1 MKIFYVLAAV
11 LGAVLPLSQFIPFLK
26 NHGLDLKLFFTLLF
40 SNGVSGFF
48 GMDVIVSS
56 VVLWIFVFSEGR
68 RLGMKRLWL
77 YVVCNLA
84 VGVSLALPLFLFFR
98 QRVLESKRA
107 TQVVMVVVSLFLFVN
122 GATAQSAGIDTK
134 LAAQYFRQ
142 LKQTSDREAGN
153 TWGAALYGPLMFV
166 DSRSGNVV
174 ANQADLEHKLAAQ
187 DGVFVGRLPR
197 EINPANTAFDWA
209 GVHWTMVLW
218 PVSEFRQA
226 RERLLFH
233 ECFHR
238 LQEKLGLPARD
249 AVNAHLDT
257 LNGRIWLQMEW
268 RALERA
274 LRETGSARKA
284 AIADALLFRAYRR
297 SVFADSAGNENALE
311 LNEGLAE
318 YTGVKLSSADL
329 GETALRA
336 NLILRQARNHPTF
349 ARSFAYVSGPAYGA
363 LLDLSR
369 RPWRV
374 GMKPSADLGV
384 LLQQRYG
391 VAVRASEAA
400 ARAAISRYEGEEIV
414 TIETQQH
421 QRRTQ
426 QIAEARK
433 KFLDGPVL
441 ILSLSSDVRYSFDPN
456 NVLGIDASNTVY
468 PTMRMVDAWG
478 VLTVTDGAWLERA
491 ATGHLLLARVPAPS
505 DLSARPLKGEGWSL
519 ELASGWEVVPSERSG
534 DVKIIQR
541 N

>member
-1 MKIFYVLAAV
+1 MKILYFLTAV
-11 LGAVLPLSQFIPFLK
+11 LGTVLPLSQFIPFLK
-26 NHGLDLKLFFTLLF
+26 TNGLNLKLFFTLLF

-56 VVLWIFVFSEGR
+56 LVLWIFVFSEGR
-68 RLGMKRLWL
+68 RLGMRRLWL
-77 YVVCNLA
+77 YVACNLA

-98 QRVLESKRA
+98 ERVLDSKHAARIVL
-107 TQVVMVVVSLFLFVN
+107 VVASLFLFVT

-142 LKQTSDREAGN
+142 LKQTSDREAGK
-153 TWGAALYGPLMFV
+153 TWGVALYGPLMFV
-166 DSRSGNVV
+166 DPRSGNVV
-174 ANQADLEHKLAAQ
+174 ANQADIERKLTPQ
-187 DGVFVGRLPR
+187 DGLFVGQLPK
-197 EINPANTAFDWA
+197 EISPANTAFDWA
-209 GVHWTMVLW
+209 GVHWTMVMW

-226 RERLLFH
+226 RERLLLH

-238 LQEKLGLPARD
+238 LQKKLGLPARD

-274 LRETGSARKA
+274 LRETGPARKA

-297 SVFADSAGNENALE
+297 SLFADSAGNENALE

-336 NLILRQARNHPTF
+336 NLIIRQAANRPTF

-363 LLDLSR
+363 LLDLSG
-369 RPWRV
+369 RPWRA
-374 GMKPSADLGV
+374 GLKPSADFGV

-391 VAVRASEAA
+391 IAVRASEAA
-400 ARAAISRYEGEEIV
+400 ARVAVSRYEGEEII
-414 TIETQQH
+414 TIETQQD
-421 QRRTQ
+421 QRRKQ

-441 ILSLSSDVRYSFDPN
+441 ILYLSSDVRYSYDPN
-456 NVLGIDASNTVY
+456 NVIGIDATSTVY
-468 PTMRMVDAWG
+468 PTMRLVDTWG
-478 VLTVTDGAWLERA
+478 VLTVTNGVWLERA
-491 ATGHLLLARVPAPS
+491 PTGHVLLARVPAPS
-505 DLSARPLKGEGWSL
+505 DLSVRPLKGEGWTL
-519 ELASGWEVVPSERSG
+519 ELASGWELTQGERPG
-534 DVKIIQR
+534 DLKLKQK
-541 N
+541 